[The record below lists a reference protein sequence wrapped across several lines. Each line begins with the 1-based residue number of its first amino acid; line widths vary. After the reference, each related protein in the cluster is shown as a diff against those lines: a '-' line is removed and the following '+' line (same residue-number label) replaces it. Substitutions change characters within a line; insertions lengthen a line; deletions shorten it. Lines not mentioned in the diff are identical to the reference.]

1 MARSVC
7 DKGGYL
13 FLTFVNYDCHLGLM
27 DVFKIEGAI
36 SMYSFPRN
44 SILMTPLLW
53 FTISHVINAGVELK
67 FSRTHLPSVSPV
79 CFSFALRGTED
90 VRPQ

>member
-1 MARSVC
+1 M
-7 DKGGYL
+7 
-13 FLTFVNYDCHLGLM
+13 TFVNYDCHLGLM

-36 SMYSFPRN
+36 SMWREEGQGILRN

>member
-1 MARSVC
+1 MCLRLKGQLVC
-7 DKGGYL
+7 RERRGKA
-13 FLTFVNYDCHLGLM
+13 FL
-27 DVFKIEGAI
+27 
-36 SMYSFPRN
+36 RN
-44 SILMTPLLW
+44 SILTTPLLW

-67 FSRTHLPSVSPV
+67 FSLTHLPSVSPV